1 MNFRLSNGFQGRGM
15 VRMSVPFAVM
25 AGAIFAVSVAR
36 AADLSGMWWIKDS
49 TEIAKIDHMTL
60 PLLPGAMET
69 YQRNGTILAAG
80 KIAPPGNGPCL
91 PEGMPRLMLARYPF
105 LILQRPNQVT
115 ILHERMHLARLIYL
129 DREQPADVGELDPWF
144 DGHSVGKWEGD
155 ALVVDTAGL
164 KANTVIDKTGI
175 PHSDAMRLSERFTLE
190 DGGETLRDVVT
201 VTDPQTFSKPWS
213 FAIDY
218 AKRPDVTL
226 MDDVCTYGPPERDG
240 AKPDA
245 GAGQETKR

>member
-1 MNFRLSNGFQGRGM
+1 MNFRLSNGFRGGGVGRLGLAFM
-15 VRMSVPFAVM
+15 VM
-25 AGAIFAVSVAR
+25 AGAIIGASSAR
-36 AADLSGMWWIKDS
+36 ATDISGVWWIKDRS
-49 TEIAKIDHMTL
+49 ELAPIDHMNL
-60 PLLPGAMET
+60 PLLPDAMEA
-69 YQRNGTILAAG
+69 YKRNGVALATG

-115 ILHERMHLARLIYL
+115 IIHERMHLARLIYL
-129 DREQPADVGELDPWF
+129 DREQPADLGELDPWF

-164 KANTVIDKTGI
+164 KANTVVDRTGI
-175 PHSDAMRLSERFTLE
+175 PHSDAMRLTERFTLE
-190 DGGETLRDVVT
+190 DGGETLRDAIT
-201 VTDPQTFSKPWS
+201 VTDPETFSKPWS
-213 FAIDY
+213 FTIDY

>member
-1 MNFRLSNGFQGRGM
+1 MKAARMNFRLGIGRL
-15 VRMSVPFAVM
+15 SLAFAVM
-25 AGAIFAVSVAR
+25 AGATLGPSSAR
-36 AADLSGMWWIKDS
+36 AADLSGMWWIKDR
-49 TEIAKIDHMTL
+49 TETAQIDHKTL
-60 PLLPGAMET
+60 PLLPGAVEA
-69 YQRNGTILAAG
+69 YRRNGAAIRAG
-80 KIAPPGNGPCL
+80 KVAPPGNGPCL

-115 ILHERMHLARLIYL
+115 IIHERMHLARLIYL
-129 DREQPADVGELDPWF
+129 NREQPADVGELDPWF
-144 DGHSVGKWEGD
+144 DGHSVGKWDGD

-164 KANTVIDKTGI
+164 KANTVIDRTGI
-175 PHSDAMRLSERFTLE
+175 PHSDAMRLGERFTLE

-213 FAIDY
+213 FTIDY

-240 AKPDA
+240 AKPGA
-245 GAGQETKR
+245 AGQETK